1 MRYGRL
7 IVIGERRTTTST
19 GKYRYQ
25 YDCLCDCGGS
35 VYKDKSKVKAGFIQS
50 CGCLQREMRKS
61 FGKRVSRD
69 VGEAAFN
76 NVYRTYLNTAAK
88 RDYEFALTKEQFR
101 QIIIMPCIYCGAWL
115 TNTYHKKDHNGD
127 FKYTGIDRYDNDK
140 GYTVENSVPC
150 CRVCNRV
157 KTDMDATTMSI
168 HLQKMLD
175 NKDIWQR
182 TA

>member
-1 MRYGRL
+1 MPD
-7 IVIGERRTTTST
+7 
-19 GKYRYQ
+19 GKLKYY
-25 YDCLCDCGGS
+25 YDCECDCGKQ
-35 VYKDKSKVKAGFIQS
+35 VTKDKSKVRTGNTKS
-50 CGCLQREMRKS
+50 CGCLRIEVGKS
-61 FGKRVSRD
+61 FGKRIARP

-101 QIIIMPCIYCGAWL
+101 QIITLPCIYCGAWL

-127 FKYTGIDRYDNDK
+127 FKYTGIDRYDNGK
-140 GYTVENSVPC
+140 GYTLENSVPC
-150 CRVCNRV
+150 CRVCNRI
-157 KTDMDATTMSI
+157 KTDMDTKTMLSHI
-168 HLQKMLD
+168 QKMIK